1 MNQKKFFDQDHHALT
16 PSSPMHQQQRQDYSI
31 YGGAQGRNG
40 HLTDERD
47 TSMPVPSRFGTSIQS
62 HLSPRN
68 RNHCSS
74 PSGNPY
80 PHGDAGQLQGVWNVF
95 DSVTFELGK
104 ELHDCL
110 SNKAIF
116 EACVVQEQSHHQGK
130 RFTNAEKNEEASLR
144 KTKYE
149 NALTITLNRQ
159 KGLFSNAVLAAK
171 KEIQNTIDRRVAEV
185 EMRFARQH
193 ADMERSYA
201 KRISDR
207 EEYLGRQL
215 ETKAEDFKREIR
227 RMQNE
232 CEQAESA
239 NQRLQ
244 NDMSIQ
250 RQTLTQ
256 SLHAAEK
263 GREAAVTELTST
275 LETLKSTCASAHN
288 TEMKLREVERDLC
301 ELQTQ
306 HQLESDRATEAWS
319 MENERAN
326 LLQQTL
332 EAEVKTNQILR
343 SAQEEMKHVISVEQ
357 EHSELLQHKL
367 DEETLSKEEIAQS
380 LQDTCQ
386 NLEQVNRE
394 NIELRE
400 QVAQVSTLQNA
411 LSETIKSLRASKQEF
426 DQLSEEFDSCQE
438 SLEHTSEENSMLVE
452 KVSVLE
458 SQVKDASE
466 KNSMLV
472 EKVSVLESQVK
483 DASEKNSMLV
493 EKVSALESQVEDQ
506 MLDLQAAEMSVS
518 ALESQVEDQML
529 DLQAARMSESDVEA
543 ALEKSMTFVAE
554 LTTKLNDSESS
565 LQKSLEHVKKLI
577 EEEHSNHEALKQAKA
592 ENEKLQQA
600 NSSLRKERDGMKSS
614 VKKLQEE
621 INNERNQI
629 ASALEGFDEEMASAE
644 TRLRSVQ
651 KELEE
656 EKGKVK
662 LLQLPLQEVTKKM
675 EDEITALKE
684 EKESGRVKFEKEASV
699 YNEAIKMLQKQV
711 DLLQGLVDAGCEKCS
726 RTDEDTSNEVH
737 DVKLVKELEEML
749 KERDDHINHLE
760 EKCLK
765 REESMVML
773 EKLCAK
779 ARDDLLT
786 LRNEKKDLELA
797 VQRYASMNAIVKC
810 DDGTSK
816 AVNELFGPIIDAAPS
831 MNDIDDMINKGEKE
845 FHNIMTYVG
854 TQIGAGVASCGEYGV
869 ECTLN
874 EPDHHTTRRH
884 QDRGREQDNGIIFT
898 NSW

>member
-1 MNQKKFFDQDHHALT
+1 M
-16 PSSPMHQQQRQDYSI
+16 
-31 YGGAQGRNG
+31 
-40 HLTDERD
+40 
-47 TSMPVPSRFGTSIQS
+47 
-62 HLSPRN
+62 
-68 RNHCSS
+68 
-74 PSGNPY
+74 
-80 PHGDAGQLQGVWNVF
+80 F

-159 KGLFSNAVLAAK
+159 KGLFSYAVLAAK

-426 DQLSEEFDSCQE
+426 DQLLDSCQE
-438 SLEHTSEENSMLVE
+438 SLERTSEE
-452 KVSVLE
+452 
-458 SQVKDASE
+458 
-466 KNSMLV
+466 NSMLV

-749 KERDDHINHLE
+749 KERDDQINHLE

-779 ARDDLLT
+779 ARGDLLT